1 MSPLY
6 IGHPQPKITWFKDG
20 QSLAVGDPYKMSAD
34 GAFLWIPQANL
45 SNAGHYSC
53 IASNAVG
60 EKTKH
65 TQLSV
70 LGECWAP
77 PTFPPPSYQML
88 QEGTSNFHKQPL
100 WRSSQISIAMP
111 AGDQAFCTQ
120 AFPVTVH
127 VQTVTVPPAGAGK
140 ESLGSKKQ
148 LDQKPPSP
156 SSSEQEGCG

>member
-1 MSPLY
+1 MASPWLLETLTRCQQMGPSY
-6 IGHPQPKITWFKDG
+6 GSPRPICPMLATTLA
-20 QSLAVGDPYKMSAD
+20 SLAMLWGRRPNTHSSVSWVSA
-34 GAFLWIPQANL
+34 GPPPP
-45 SNAGHYSC
+45 
-53 IASNAVG
+53 
-60 EKTKH
+60 
-65 TQLSV
+65 
-70 LGECWAP
+70 P